1 MKRSHHPKAARTAAS
16 QPVQPEAIS
25 GEAALYRRVANVLS
39 EQIVRGDYPV
49 GTNLPPETELCERFA
64 VSRHTIRQA
73 LRQLRDDGLVTSRQG
88 AGTIVVKPASKSEY
102 VQTVAS
108 IEELVQYAT
117 KNRYDVNASEIVTC
131 DTQLARKL
139 GCARGEKWLRITGF
153 RYPPKQSIPICW
165 TEVYIRPQFGGV
177 LKLLARRKGAIYAG
191 IESLYG
197 LRFAE
202 VRQTL
207 RVRDVPPEIAPK
219 LRVDIGSPV
228 VEVCRVYRLTTGT
241 VAEIAFNLHPADRF
255 SHSMTLHRRTA

>member
-1 MKRSHHPKAARTAAS
+1 MKAASKAAIR
-16 QPVQPEAIS
+16 PVQAETKA
-25 GEAALYRRVANVLS
+25 GEAALYRRVAGTLR
-39 EQIVRGDYPV
+39 EKIVRGDYPI
-49 GTNLPPETELCERFA
+49 GTNLPPENELCERFA

-88 AGTIVVKPASKSEY
+88 AGTIVVKPASKSGY

-117 KNRYDVNASEIVTC
+117 ENRYDVNASEVVTC

-153 RYPPKQSIPICW
+153 RYPPQQSTPICW
-165 TEVYIRPQFGGV
+165 TEVYIRPQYGGAI
-177 LKLLARRKGAIYAG
+177 KTLARRKGAIYAG
-191 IESLYG
+191 IEAMYG

-202 VRQTL
+202 VQQTL
-207 RVRDVPPEIAPK
+207 RVRDVPKEIAGK
-219 LRVDIGSPV
+219 LRVDVGSPV

-255 SHSMTLHRRTA
+255 SYSMTLHRRMS